1 MIYRGAAART
11 DGVGAEAG
19 VEPESG
25 RRPRGG
31 RDVAED
37 LIVNARVIIP
47 AAELEFTATR
57 ASGPGG
63 QHVNTSDTRVQLRWN
78 AVASAALTDL
88 QRQRVLAALASR
100 LTTGGDLILA
110 CDTHRSQ
117 RRNRDEVGARLAA
130 LLRAALVPPRPR
142 RPTRPT
148 ASSRQ
153 KRLDRKKRHG
163 AVKRGRVRTGDGD
176 D

>member
-1 MIYRGAAART
+1 MA
-11 DGVGAEAG
+11 D
-19 VEPESG
+19 
-25 RRPRGG
+25 
-31 RDVAED
+31 D
-37 LIVNARVIIP
+37 LIVNARVTIP

-63 QHVNTSDTRVQLRWN
+63 QHVNTSDTRIQLRWN
-78 AVASAALTDL
+78 AVASVALTDL

-100 LTTGGDLILA
+100 LTTAGDLILA

-117 RRNRDEVGARLAA
+117 RRNRDEVASRLAV

-163 AVKRGRVRTGDGD
+163 AVKRARGRSGDE
-176 D
+176 

>member
-1 MIYRGAAART
+1 M
-11 DGVGAEAG
+11 
-19 VEPESG
+19 
-25 RRPRGG
+25 
-31 RDVAED
+31 AED
-37 LIVNARVIIP
+37 LIVNARVTIP
-47 AAELEFTATR
+47 ATELEFTATR

-78 AVASAALTDL
+78 AVASLALTEL

-100 LTTGGDLILA
+100 LTTGGDLLLA

-117 RRNRDEVGARLAA
+117 RRNRDEVSGRLAA

-142 RPTRPT
+142 RATRPT

-153 KRLDRKKRHG
+153 KRLDQKKRHG
-163 AVKRGRVRTGDGD
+163 AVKRTRGRTGGD
-176 D
+176 E

>member
-1 MIYRGAAART
+1 MITREAAART
-11 DGVGAEAG
+11 VGARTDADG
-19 VEPESG
+19 KRKCG
-25 RRPRGG
+25 RRPHGG
-31 RDVAED
+31 RNVAED
-37 LIVNARVIIP
+37 LVVNTRVTIP

-78 AVASAALTDL
+78 VVGSGALTEL

-117 RRNRDEVGARLAA
+117 RRNRDEVAARLAA
-130 LLRAALVPPRPR
+130 LLRTALVPPRPR

-148 ASSRQ
+148 ATSRQ
-153 KRLDRKKRHG
+153 KRLDQKKRHG
-163 AVKRGRVRTGDGD
+163 AVKRGRVRTTGGDE
-176 D
+176 

>member
-1 MIYRGAAART
+1 M
-11 DGVGAEAG
+11 
-19 VEPESG
+19 
-25 RRPRGG
+25 
-31 RDVAED
+31 AED
-37 LIVNARVIIP
+37 LIVNTRVTIP

-78 AVASAALTDL
+78 AVASEALTEL

-153 KRLDRKKRHG
+153 KRLDQKKRHG
-163 AVKRGRVRTGDGD
+163 AVKRTRGRAGGD

>member
-1 MIYRGAAART
+1 MITCGAAVRT
-11 DGVGAEAG
+11 DGAGTEAVGKR
-19 VEPESG
+19 ESG
-25 RRPRGG
+25 RKPRGG
-31 RDVAED
+31 RNVAED
-37 LIVNARVIIP
+37 LIVNTRVTIP

-78 AVASAALTDL
+78 VVGSGALTDL

-130 LLRAALVPPRPR
+130 LLRTALVPPRPR

-153 KRLDRKKRHG
+153 KRLDQKRRHG
-163 AVKRGRVRTGDGD
+163 AVKRTRGRAGGD

>member
-1 MIYRGAAART
+1 
-11 DGVGAEAG
+11 V
-19 VEPESG
+19 
-25 RRPRGG
+25 
-31 RDVAED
+31 
-37 LIVNARVIIP
+37 
-47 AAELEFTATR
+47 
-57 ASGPGG
+57 ASG
-63 QHVNTSDTRVQLRWN
+63 
-78 AVASAALTDL
+78 ALTEL
-88 QRQRVLAALASR
+88 QRQRVLAALVSR

-153 KRLDRKKRHG
+153 KRLDQKKRHG
-163 AVKRGRVRTGDGD
+163 AVKRTRGRTGGD
-176 D
+176 E

>member
-1 MIYRGAAART
+1 
-11 DGVGAEAG
+11 
-19 VEPESG
+19 
-25 RRPRGG
+25 
-31 RDVAED
+31 VADD
-37 LIVNARVIIP
+37 LIVNARVTIP

-63 QHVNTSDTRVQLRWN
+63 QHVNTSDTRIQLRWN
-78 AVASAALTDL
+78 AVESQALTDL

-100 LTTGGDLILA
+100 LTTAGDLILA

-117 RRNRDEVGARLAA
+117 RRNRDEVAGRLAA

-153 KRLDRKKRHG
+153 KRLDQKKRHG
-163 AVKRGRVRTGDGD
+163 AVKRTRGRSGD
-176 D
+176 DE